1 MKCVFDNIIATKSA
15 DCVQNDVVAYI
26 DTNRHRAPKN
36 TVANKCEAIYSE
48 EVIIDARKYLVEKV
62 QGKLVDAD
70 PDLAKQAGIN
80 RRGSNNRTKA
90 AVFILDI
97 WNILEA
103 LEKEIKVIPLTTIEL
118 INPESLLPN
127 SVGVRLNDIEKKLGE
142 HVASI
147 AALTLENE
155 KLKETIEKLVAA
167 GDAQVYS
174 RGVSAAAV
182 EVRDAQ
188 EQVGDL
194 ETEDS
199 VADTQPSVVS
209 EAPVPND
216 AASSLSVQS
225 SNDEPIVAT
234 ATVENTNNAATND
247 IPTATLQQSTAIP
260 PAGDST
266 IARATT
272 NSVKHKHQ
280 NKKGTNKHIL
290 NKMVTDIGIA
300 TALEAANRG
309 LSKELAKDMGISAAA
324 SVAKVGYAGAVK
336 QTAVSAATLPTP
348 NGRGTTSAPPPH
360 STANNGN
367 KGRKRLNN
375 TAPYNRGTCDVNEDD
390 MSLAYTK
397 PQYLQNKALVI
408 SRIKRNITRN
418 QFQQIVNTKAD
429 RSINFIHSERIDRT
443 YSNWGT
449 FVVELNDE
457 DFALLSNKDFWP
469 KDILIREWIGW
480 RFWRSNTRVKPQEIK
495 NSMRSQW
502 AV

>member
-1 MKCVFDNIIATKSA
+1 MANTS
-15 DCVQNDVVAYI
+15 VVV
-26 DTNRHRAPKN
+26 H
-36 TVANKCEAIYSE
+36 
-48 EVIIDARKYLVEKV
+48 
-62 QGKLVDAD
+62 
-70 PDLAKQAGIN
+70 
-80 RRGSNNRTKA
+80 
-90 AVFILDI
+90 
-97 WNILEA
+97 
-103 LEKEIKVIPLTTIEL
+103 
-118 INPESLLPN
+118 
-127 SVGVRLNDIEKKLGE
+127 
-142 HVASI
+142 
-147 AALTLENE
+147 
-155 KLKETIEKLVAA
+155 
-167 GDAQVYS
+167 DAQK
-174 RGVSAAAV
+174 
-182 EVRDAQ
+182 
-188 EQVGDL
+188 QVGDL
-194 ETEDS
+194 ETESS
-199 VADTQPSVVS
+199 VADTQPLVVVAS
-209 EAPVPND
+209 EAPVSND

-225 SNDEPIVAT
+225 STDEPIVAA
-234 ATVENTNNAATND
+234 ATVENTDNVAAND
-247 IPTATLQQSTAIP
+247 IPTATLQQVTAVP

-266 IARATT
+266 IAGATT

-280 NKKGTNKHIL
+280 NIKGTNKHIL
-290 NKMVTDIGIA
+290 NKIVTDIGIA

-309 LSKELAKDMGISAAA
+309 LSKELAKDMGVSAAA

-336 QTAVSAATLPTP
+336 QTAISAATPPTP
-348 NGRGTTSAPPPH
+348 NGRGTTRVPPPH

-375 TAPYNRGTCDVNEDD
+375 TAPYNRGTCDVIEGD

-449 FVVELNDE
+449 VVVELNDD